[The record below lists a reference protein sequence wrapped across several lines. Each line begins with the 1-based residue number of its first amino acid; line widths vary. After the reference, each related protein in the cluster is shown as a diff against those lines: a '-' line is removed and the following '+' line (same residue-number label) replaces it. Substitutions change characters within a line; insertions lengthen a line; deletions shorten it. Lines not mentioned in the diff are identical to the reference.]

1 MVVSG
6 RGVQYQLFHPGFAER
21 VKFGL
26 CPGGPIGAIIKPHK
40 DVSIGLTYT
49 TPQDVNH
56 HKVLQGVN
64 LNDFS
69 TTINSLALSSPN
81 NLGVGVGWEAI
92 PRKLLFE
99 TDFKWLNWAN
109 ADGYR
114 QFDWKD
120 QYVFGIGGQF
130 KPIPKLALRL
140 GYNYGNNPVKPHN
153 NFVGATGRGSD
164 LYHRSR
170 GGNSHLLL

>member
-1 MVVSG
+1 MKFAPTAA
-6 RGVQYQLFHPGFAER
+6 YQVNHWLSLGAAFNISYSTLDLRNGSNSGFA
-21 VKFGL
+21 
-26 CPGGPIGAIIKPHK
+26 PGAQIGAIIKPHK

-64 LNDFS
+64 LTDFS

-120 QYVFGIGGQF
+120 QYVFGIGAQF
-130 KPIPKLALRL
+130 RPIPKLALRL
-140 GYNYGNNPVKPHN
+140 GYNYGNNPVQ
-153 NFVGATGRGSD
+153 AA
-164 LYHRSR
+164 
-170 GGNSHLLL
+170 